1 MKTPTIRYNAA
12 LILIAIASVTVLLSA
27 PWIGMENVG
36 WRDVFAGGD
45 PLRGDIFWKLR
56 FPRALVGFL
65 AGCGLGIGGAV
76 FQALFQNP
84 LAEPFTLGV
93 SSGASAGVVL
103 AIYLGGGMV
112 AGGILTSQ
120 NLFAF
125 AGALLAIGAVYAF
138 SKKRRDNAP
147 ANILLAGVMV
157 NFFFSSLIML
167 VQHFVDPNNAARM
180 LRAMIGGVAGAGRG
194 QLTVIVP
201 FVLVGAAGAGAY
213 WRELDIMSFGEELA
227 LSRGV
232 DTGRVRRRLY
242 LVVSLMVGG
251 ITAVCGPVGFV
262 GLVAPHMCRFFVGPG
277 HGRLL
282 AAAGLFGG
290 AFLVGADAV
299 ARIVVAPAEIPVGVL
314 CSLCGAPFFLWLLMR
329 NGKNTR

>member
-1 MKTPTIRYNAA
+1 MKTPAIRYNAA
-12 LILIAIASVTVLLSA
+12 LILIAMASIAVVFIS
-27 PWIGMENVG
+27 PWIGLENVG

-103 AIYLGGGMV
+103 AMYLGGGAV
-112 AGGILTSQ
+112 AGGILSSQ
-120 NLFAF
+120 NAFAF
-125 AGALLAIGAVYAF
+125 IGALAAIGAVYAF
-138 SKKRRDNAP
+138 SRKRGDNAP
-147 ANILLAGVMV
+147 TNILLAGVMV

-180 LRAMIGGVAGAGRG
+180 LRAMIGGVSGAGRG
-194 QLTVIVP
+194 QLIMALP
-201 FVLVGAAGAGAY
+201 FVVIGVVGAGVH

-242 LVVSLMVGG
+242 FVVSLMVGG

-262 GLVAPHMCRFFVGPG
+262 GLVAPHVCRFFVGPG

-282 AAAGLFGG
+282 LGAGLFGG
-290 AFLVGADAV
+290 AFLVGADVV
-299 ARIVVAPAEIPVGVL
+299 ARVIVAPGEVPVGVL

-329 NGKNTR
+329 GRN